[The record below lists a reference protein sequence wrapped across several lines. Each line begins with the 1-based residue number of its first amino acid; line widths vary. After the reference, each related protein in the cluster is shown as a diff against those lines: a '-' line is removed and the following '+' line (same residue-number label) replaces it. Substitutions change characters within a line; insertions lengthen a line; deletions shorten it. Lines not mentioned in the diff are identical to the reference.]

1 MNETKEAIRAF
12 ILREFLQGEPEDSLK
27 DDTPLRTGGILDSMA
42 TLKLVDFVE
51 ETFGVELDAHDTGIE
66 NFDRIDDI
74 AALVES
80 KRRNEEGG

>member
-12 ILREFLQGEPEDSLK
+12 ILGEFLQGEPADSLK

-51 ETFGVELDAHDTGIE
+51 DTFGVELDAHDTGIE

-74 AALVES
+74 AALVER
-80 KRRNEEGG
+80 KRRGEGGQ